1 MASSH
6 PSEHFAQADSLLT
19 GIIDNYRNSADA
31 TEMAEV
37 VSMLEHAVRVAR
49 DREFRVQDSIKGALA
64 WPPVWC
70 TRLQLVMLC
79 SGSTHEA
86 DVGPHLPH
94 CCAELSHKVAGAEAD
109 AVYSEAREQH
119 EQRMKQMKSSIG
131 GVQQEVQQLNCDLR

>member
-64 WPPVWC
+64 WPPDWC
-70 TRLQLVMLC
+70 TRLQSSCSAAAAPMRLMSVPICPTAVQNCRTRWPAQKLMLC
-79 SGSTHEA
+79 TLRHGSSMSSG
-86 DVGPHLPH
+86 
-94 CCAELSHKVAGAEAD
+94 
-109 AVYSEAREQH
+109 
-119 EQRMKQMKSSIG
+119 
-131 GVQQEVQQLNCDLR
+131 